1 MSGSPK
7 EKLATRTDTEEETA
21 EETAEG
27 REVFLGGG
35 RTLTVSEQGS
45 DQLVEIRNASGM
57 LELRIQLTEAGPVLQ
72 MEAVK
77 LQLKATEAVEIESRR
92 VEVKA
97 TETLELAGGE
107 IKVESERD
115 TTIEGHGDVVV
126 KGTKIWLN

>member
-1 MSGSPK
+1 MSGSSK
-7 EKLATRTDTEEETA
+7 EKLATRTDTEETA
-21 EETAEG
+21 EETTEG

-77 LQLKATEAVEIESRR
+77 LQLKASEAVEIESRR

-97 TETLELAGGE
+97 TEALELTGGE

-115 TTIEGHGDVVV
+115 TLIEGHGDVVV